1 MRSSLDG
8 LAQHA
13 TLVVAL
19 GGTLSTLS
27 YAVWVVRG
35 VQAKMEVLEQKLI
48 TTEGKLEQKI
58 ITTEQ
63 KIITTEEK
71 IDKTEVKLEQK
82 IITTEEK
89 IKTAKVEA
97 IKEST
102 ENYMKYN
109 HSAEFSSLQKSNASR
124 GAE

>member
-1 MRSSLDG
+1 MRNSLVV

-13 TLVVAL
+13 AIIVAL
-19 GGTLSTLS
+19 GGTLSTLC
-27 YAVWVVRG
+27 YAVWVVRS
-35 VQAKMEVLEQKLI
+35 VQAQMEVLEQKLM
-48 TTEGKLEQKI
+48 
-58 ITTEQ
+58 TTEQ
-63 KIITTEEK
+63 K
-71 IDKTEVKLEQK
+71 L
-82 IITTEEK
+82 ITTEEK

>member
-1 MRSSLDG
+1 
-8 LAQHA
+8 
-13 TLVVAL
+13 
-19 GGTLSTLS
+19 
-27 YAVWVVRG
+27 
-35 VQAKMEVLEQKLI
+35 MEVLEQKLMTTEGKLEQKLI
-48 TTEGKLEQKI
+48 TTEQKL

-63 KIITTEEK
+63 K
-71 IDKTEVKLEQK
+71 L
-82 IITTEEK
+82 ITTEEK

-124 GAE
+124 GTE